1 MLDAINARLSIRS
14 RLALIGALFLAPIAL
29 LVYLFVHQS
38 RQDIDF
44 AAREID
50 GTRYLA
56 EVWPG
61 FSRTATAQALDSA
74 APADRATF
82 DAEFGSDAT
91 SKAYLSA
98 GSVADRLEAGK
109 TFIGDVADKSNLTLD
124 PDLDS
129 FYAMDA
135 ATVRLPGIVAAA
147 VALKAAYE
155 APASPSRIVDIA
167 FAVSHLETSTGDALS
182 SLDSAIKNNASGD
195 TKKALGDL
203 AAAMKAAADS
213 TLAKSKALLA
223 GAPAP
228 DLAQDVAA
236 LIVKVD
242 ALWTPAN
249 AELTRLLQA
258 RIDGLAHRMY
268 VNLAVSLAFV
278 LAAVGLSWAIAS
290 GLAGRLQAQL
300 KVMDRLVAG
309 DASAEVPFLSD
320 VNETGAIARTLAAF
334 KASVQEG
341 SKLKSEKA
349 LQAQLAAERAANE
362 ASRETARRTQADAIA
377 LIADALRRLS
387 QGDLSRELAGL
398 DGEFAAIRADFNAT
412 IRELSGMLES
422 VQESIHATDAGARE
436 LLGASDDL
444 ALRAARQGET
454 VSSVSEAVKEL
465 LDAINRSAQASIGA
479 KDTITVAKS
488 EADRSLAVVLD
499 AVQAIES
506 IRNSSDRIGAIS
518 GVIDEI
524 AFQTNLLALNAG
536 VEAARAG
543 DAGRGFAVVAS
554 EVRALAQR
562 SAEAAKEIKTL
573 ISTSG
578 QQVEEGVKLVDETGA
593 ALARIVRQVAEVSG
607 IISDIAAATREQS
620 TGLAEVNT
628 AVNQMDQFT
637 QQNAAMVEQSAA
649 ASHSLTQET
658 EELSRL
664 IGRFQIDAAPDVASA
679 KREPSRRGSAARAA

>member
-1 MLDAINARLSIRS
+1 MFDAVNARLSIRS
-14 RLALIGALFLAPIAL
+14 RLALIGALFLVPIAL

-135 ATVRLPGIVAAA
+135 DTVRLPGIVAAA

-387 QGDLSRELAGL
+387 QGDLGRELAGL

-436 LLGASDDL
+436 LQGASDDL
-444 ALRAARQGET
+444 AQRAAKQSET
-454 VSSVSEAVKEL
+454 VATVSEAVKDL
-465 LDAINRSAQASIGA
+465 LGAIDRAAEASIGA

-488 EADRSLAVVLD
+488 EADDSLAVVLD
-499 AVQAIES
+499 AVQAIER

-543 DAGRGFAVVAS
+543 DAGRGFAVVAA

-562 SAEAAKEIKTL
+562 SADAAREIKDL
-573 ISTSG
+573 ITNSASE
-578 QQVEEGVKLVDETGA
+578 VIAGVDLVKRAGGA
-593 ALARIVRQVAEVSG
+593 FERIKAQIGVIDNG
-607 IISDIAAATREQS
+607 IAAVAGHSIDQS
-620 TGLAEVNT
+620 RMLKQFNMALTEI
-628 AVNQMDQFT
+628 DQSAH
-637 QQNAAMVEQSAA
+637 QNAAMSEETAA
-649 ASHSLTQET
+649 ASQSLSTECERLASLVSRFRLAGET
-658 EELSRL
+658 GALSR
-664 IGRFQIDAAPDVASA
+664 AA
-679 KREPSRRGSAARAA
+679 

>member
-14 RLALIGALFLAPIAL
+14 RLALIGALFLVPIAL

-61 FSRTATAQALDSA
+61 FARAATTQALDSP
-74 APADRATF
+74 APTDRPAF

-91 SKAYLSA
+91 SKAYLAA
-98 GSVADRLEAGK
+98 GNVAERLEAGK

-135 ATVRLPGIVAAA
+135 DTVRLPGIVAAA
-147 VALKAAYE
+147 VALKSAYE

-182 SLDSAIKNNASGD
+182 SLDSAMKNNAAGD

-203 AAAMKAAADS
+203 AAVMKAAADS
-213 TLAKSKALLA
+213 TLAKSKALLS

-228 DLAQDVAA
+228 DLAQDVEA
-236 LIVKVD
+236 LIAKVD
-242 ALWTPAN
+242 ALWAPAN
-249 AELTRLLQA
+249 AELARLLQA
-258 RIDGLAHRMY
+258 RVDGLAHRMY
-268 VNLAVSLAFV
+268 VNLAVSAAFV
-278 LAAVGLSWAIAS
+278 LAAVGLSLAIAN

-300 KVMDRLVAG
+300 GVMDRLVAG
-309 DASAEVPFLSD
+309 DASAEVPFLGD

-349 LQAQLAAERAANE
+349 LQAELAAERAANE
-362 ASRETARRTQADAIA
+362 ASRESARRTQAAAIDQ
-377 LIADALRRLS
+377 IADALRRLS
-387 QGDLSRELAGL
+387 EGDLSRELAGL

-412 IRELSGMLES
+412 VRELSGMLES
-422 VQESIHATDAGARE
+422 VQDSIHATDAGARE

-562 SAEAAKEIKTL
+562 SAAAAKEIKDL
-573 ISTSG
+573 ITNSASEVIT
-578 QQVEEGVKLVDETGA
+578 GVDLVKRAGDAFE
-593 ALARIVRQVAEVSG
+593 RIKAQIGVIDSG
-607 IISDIAAATREQS
+607 IAAVAGYSIDQS
-620 TGLAEVNT
+620 RMLKQFNMALSEI
-628 AVNQMDQFT
+628 DQSAH
-637 QQNAAMVEQSAA
+637 QNAAMSEETAA
-649 ASHSLTQET
+649 ASRSLSMEC
-658 EELSRL
+658 ERLASLVSRFRLAGGEPGGLSR
-664 IGRFQIDAAPDVASA
+664 AA
-679 KREPSRRGSAARAA
+679 